1 MSEQAGYYTIRQAA
15 ALLGIPTEKTH
26 ALLRKGKLKARR
38 DEETGRWLLDP
49 DSVHGRLK
57 APREGLLREGGAS
70 EAATSAVSDATQ
82 EKEDRLFDLLI
93 LTVIGGVT
101 LLAAGYT
108 LLPVILGV

>member
-57 APREGLLREGGAS
+57 APREGLLRGGGGGAS

-93 LTVIGGVT
+93 LTAIGGGNT
-101 LLAAGYT
+101 
-108 LLPVILGV
+108 I

>member
-57 APREGLLREGGAS
+57 APREGILRGGAS

>member
-1 MSEQAGYYTIRQAA
+1 M
-15 ALLGIPTEKTH
+15 
-26 ALLRKGKLKARR
+26 
-38 DEETGRWLLDP
+38 
-49 DSVHGRLK
+49 HGHLK
-57 APREGLLREGGAS
+57 APREGLLRAGEAS

>member
-57 APREGLLREGGAS
+57 APREGLLQGGAS
-70 EAATSAVSDATQ
+70 EAATSAVSDTTQ
-82 EKEDRLFDLLI
+82 EKEDRLFELLI

-108 LLPVILGV
+108 LLPAILGV